1 MPRYEYACKSC
12 EVSWELEADIGQAP
26 KTPDCPKCEDQGF
39 RYYGNQYI
47 NISFGDDGK
56 GNKGTGAMDF
66 HTVKQRYKKHARD
79 GYDKD
84 SAERFYKNAIDSTK
98 RAITD
103 ETLRYKPMYVQYD
116 NLVKQGKAK
125 RLSDV
130 EQTKKIETSRKLT
143 SEAYD
148 KAGLDPSKPQTQQ

>member
-1 MPRYEYACKSC
+1 MPRYEYACKSW

-56 GNKGTGAMDF
+56 GNKDNGAMDF
-66 HTVKQRYKKHARD
+66 HTVKQRYKKFAKE

-84 SAERFYKNAIDSTK
+84 AAERFYKTSIDQTK
-98 RAITD
+98 RHIMD
-103 ETLRYKPMYVQYD
+103 ETARYKPMYVQWD
-116 NLVKQGKAK
+116 KLAEQGRAK
-125 RLSDV
+125 KLSDV
-130 EQTKKIETSRKLT
+130 ETGKKLEKARKLT
-143 SEAYD
+143 AEAYD
-148 KAGLDPSKPQTQQ
+148 KAGLDPSKPQKQT